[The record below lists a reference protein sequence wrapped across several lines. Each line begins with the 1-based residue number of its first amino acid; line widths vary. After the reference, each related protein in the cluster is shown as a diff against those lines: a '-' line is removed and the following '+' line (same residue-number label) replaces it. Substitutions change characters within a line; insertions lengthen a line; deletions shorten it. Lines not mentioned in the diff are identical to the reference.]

1 MNSNR
6 TSSGVLTPQEALIY
20 AMFAAAASDRT
31 VSQPELLRINSMVAE
46 LPAFRSLGG
55 DWMSREAQDCGRL
68 LSKPDGM
75 GKVVQM
81 IVGALS
87 PDLRETAYALAAEV
101 ASSDLAIKDGEREFL
116 KLLEEALQLDPLL
129 KAALEKAAAV
139 RHRSIPEN

>member
-1 MNSNR
+1 
-6 TSSGVLTPQEALIY
+6 
-20 AMFAAAASDRT
+20 MFAAAASDRT

-46 LPAFRSLGG
+46 LPAFRALSG

-81 IVGALS
+81 IVAALS

-101 ASSDLAIKDGEREFL
+101 AASDLAIKDGEREFL
-116 KLLEEALQLDPLL
+116 KLLEEALQLDALL
-129 KAALEKAAAV
+129 KAALEKAALV

>member
-1 MNSNR
+1 MNSNG

-81 IVGALS
+81 IVDALS

-129 KAALEKAAAV
+129 KAALEKAAVV

>member
-1 MNSNR
+1 MNSNG
-6 TSSGVLTPQEALIY
+6 TSSGVLTPQEALVY

-75 GKVVQM
+75 GKIVQM

-116 KLLEEALQLDPLL
+116 KLLEEAMQLDPLL
-129 KAALEKAAAV
+129 KAALEKAAVV
-139 RHRSIPEN
+139 RHRSILEN

>member
-1 MNSNR
+1 
-6 TSSGVLTPQEALIY
+6 
-20 AMFAAAASDRT
+20 MFAAAASDRT

-75 GKVVQM
+75 GKIVQM

-116 KLLEEALQLDPLL
+116 KLLEEAMQLDPLL
-129 KAALEKAAAV
+129 KAALEKAAVV
-139 RHRSIPEN
+139 RHRSILEN

>member
-1 MNSNR
+1 MNSSR
-6 TSSGVLTPQEALIY
+6 SGPEFLTPQEALIY

-31 VSQPELLRINSMVAE
+31 VSQPELLRINSMIAE
-46 LPAFRSLGG
+46 LPAFRALDG

-75 GKVVQM
+75 HKVVQM
-81 IVGALS
+81 IVAALS

-101 ASSDLAIKDGEREFL
+101 AASDLAIKDGEREFL
-116 KLLEEALQLDPLL
+116 KLLDEALQLDALL
-129 KAALEKAAAV
+129 KAALEKAALV

>member
-1 MNSNR
+1 
-6 TSSGVLTPQEALIY
+6 
-20 AMFAAAASDRT
+20 MFAAAASDRT

-81 IVGALS
+81 IVDALS

-129 KAALEKAAAV
+129 KAALEKAAVV